1 MSVCIKDRIQNMNL
15 VVGCTVGCTY
25 CYARNNTRRF
35 HIIDDFEKPEFFE
48 NKMRM
53 MDRKKPQ
60 IFLLTG
66 MSNLSGWKSEWRQKI
81 FERIYANPQHQFVF
95 LTKRPDLLNFETSLD
110 NAWLGVTVTG
120 KEDLWRI
127 KALKENVKAKH
138 YHVTFEP
145 LFNDPGVVDFS
156 GIDWTVIGTMTGAKS
171 RSVKT
176 EQQWAYSL
184 TSQAKELN
192 IPVFWKEDLV
202 PIMGEDAMIQE
213 FPVAFNAVLEEQ
225 DKWNKKK

>member
-1 MSVCIKDRIQNMNL
+1 M
-15 VVGCTVGCTY
+15 
-25 CYARNNTRRF
+25 
-35 HIIDDFEKPEFFE
+35 
-48 NKMRM
+48 
-53 MDRKKPQ
+53 
-60 IFLLTG
+60 
-66 MSNLSGWKSEWRQKI
+66 
-81 FERIYANPQHQFVF
+81 
-95 LTKRPDLLNFETSLD
+95 
-110 NAWLGVTVTG
+110 
-120 KEDLWRI
+120 
-127 KALKENVKAKH
+127 
-138 YHVTFEP
+138 
-145 LFNDPGVVDFS
+145 VDFS